1 MDTIL
6 RGVATYLFLLLIFRL
21 SGKRSLAQITT
32 FDAILVLIISE
43 AIQEALIGG
52 DPSMTNAFLLV
63 VTLLGLDMLMQSIS
77 ARWQAA
83 DKLLNSVPLVLI
95 EDGQVL
101 QERLAQMRVTE
112 DDILEEARRLLGIER
127 LEQIKYAVLE
137 RNGGITIIPRRVSWA
152 APDPAPDEI
161 RG

>member
-137 RNGGITIIPRRVSWA
+137 RSGGISIIPRRT
-152 APDPAPDEI
+152 P
-161 RG
+161 